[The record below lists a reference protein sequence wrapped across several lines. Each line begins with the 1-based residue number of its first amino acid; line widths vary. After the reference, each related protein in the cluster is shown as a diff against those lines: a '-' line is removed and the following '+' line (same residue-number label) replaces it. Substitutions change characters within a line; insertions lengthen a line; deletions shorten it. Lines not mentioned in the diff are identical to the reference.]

1 MLFVS
6 LTQKYHYFRRT
17 MATFSRSVALSVALT
32 RKASPWQGDVT
43 QDRSPFMSTF
53 RTSDDKLVT
62 ISYIGDASFKKLMG
76 VLGLDLVDE
85 RTSSQNLRIK
95 NRNLIIDSIAAAV
108 AERTRADIV
117 DSVAGAGVP
126 VAPVNSYADLLE
138 EQQVW
143 DNGYFL
149 ELPGKT
155 LGPNDDIPA
164 VVVGSPARFSE
175 TPAQPRDIGKPQCPP
190 TELIAFADADSACCT
205 HSAQRGRAGHG
216 RGARRD
222 WSGWGGDEG
231 PCGGGH
237 HPRRRAQ

>member
-1 MLFVS
+1 
-6 LTQKYHYFRRT
+6 
-17 MATFSRSVALSVALT
+17 MATLSRSVALSVPLT
-32 RKASPWQGDVT
+32 RKASPLQGDVT

-62 ISYIGDASFKKLMG
+62 ISYIGDASFNKLMG
-76 VLGLDLVDE
+76 VLGLDLAGDE

-190 TELIAFADADSACCT
+190 TELNACSPSLGVL
-205 HSAQRGRAGHG
+205 HAQRPTRQARTRSRCSARLVWMGR
-216 RGARRD
+216 R
-222 WSGWGGDEG
+222 
-231 PCGGGH
+231 
-237 HPRRRAQ
+237 

>member
-1 MLFVS
+1 
-6 LTQKYHYFRRT
+6 
-17 MATFSRSVALSVALT
+17 MATLSRSVALSVPLT
-32 RKASPWQGDVT
+32 RKASPLQGDVT

-62 ISYIGDASFKKLMG
+62 ISYIGDASFNKLMG
-76 VLGLDLVDE
+76 VLGLDLAGDE

-126 VAPVNSYADLLE
+126 VAPVNTYADLLE

-190 TELIAFADADSACCT
+190 TATELNACSPSLGVL
-205 HSAQRGRAGHG
+205 HAQRPTRQGRTRSRCSARLVWMG
-216 RGARRD
+216 RR
-222 WSGWGGDEG
+222 
-231 PCGGGH
+231 
-237 HPRRRAQ
+237 